1 MCECFHYLCKMCGF
15 YQPSLHMQGE
25 IPKQLAQTCLQE
37 GAKCDPPHV
46 VIAEWACSGLGA
58 RFEKGGAMALS
69 LLPVPNVA
77 GLGVVAVHPP
87 TIRIGPERHNYV
99 YRLHF
104 PSGVY
109 RCDRCSEW
117 GQAGD
122 RLFLFQNAAGPGPY

>member
-1 MCECFHYLCKMCGF
+1 MCGFHRPCRMCGF

-46 VIAEWACSGLGA
+46 VIAEWVCSGLG
-58 RFEKGGAMALS
+58 
-69 LLPVPNVA
+69 A
-77 GLGVVAVHPP
+77 GLGVVAVNPP

-122 RLFLFQNAAGPGPY
+122 RLFLFRNAAAGPGP